1 MSERACAF
9 DPAGIVA
16 ALAPTAMTA
25 RDPLPR
31 ILPTPHDALFRAV
44 FERVEAVRGEC
55 RAVLPAAVLERLHL
69 GRVTTV
75 PGHFVDAALRTTE
88 SDALFRVGTRTRET
102 FVYVL
107 LEHQSRDDATMP
119 LRLLRYMTSIW
130 ERMLAE
136 DATRPLSPIIPIV
149 ISNVPGGW
157 KGPRSFR
164 DLFEETG
171 GFDQFVPRF
180 DFIVDDLY
188 ELDVE
193 ALKRR
198 EVSPFARLALWV
210 MRTARDEA
218 RLLRENETFRRELHA
233 LALAAPRDS
242 ARLLVYLESVSPQA
256 FQVVVDGLN
265 TSRQEHERMITAM
278 DIWRA
283 GRREEYLALMEKG
296 LKRGLEKGIEKG
308 LEKGLQRGR
317 KEGFKEGHAEG
328 LVEGERQA
336 LLRLIELRFGHIERS
351 LWARIT
357 QAAHDDREKLIRAL
371 AVAEKPEQLV
381 PARKPAR
388 RSRKR
393 A

>member
-1 MSERACAF
+1 
-9 DPAGIVA
+9 
-16 ALAPTAMTA
+16 MTA
-25 RDPLPR
+25 RHPLPR

-75 PGHFVDAALRTTE
+75 PGHFVDAALRSTE
-88 SDALFRVGTRTRET
+88 SDALFRIGTRTREA

-130 ERMLAE
+130 ERALAE
-136 DATRPLSPIIPIV
+136 DAKRPLSPIIPIV

-157 KGPRSFR
+157 KGPRSFHE
-164 DLFEETG
+164 LFGETG

-180 DFIVDDLY
+180 DFIIDDLY

-218 RLLRENETFRRELHA
+218 RLVRENETFRRELHG

-242 ARLLVYLESVSPQA
+242 ARLLLYLQSVSPQA
-256 FQVVVDGLN
+256 FHIVVDGLN
-265 TSRQEHERMITAM
+265 TSRQEHEQMITAM
-278 DIWRA
+278 DILRA
-283 GRREEYLALMEKG
+283 GHREEYLAMLEKG
-296 LKRGLEKGIEKG
+296 LKRGLEKG
-308 LEKGLQRGR
+308 R
-317 KEGFKEGHAEG
+317 KEGFKEGRAEG

-336 LLRLIELRFGHIERS
+336 LLRLIELRFGHIERR

-371 AVAEKPEQLV
+371 AVA
-381 PARKPAR
+381 
-388 RSRKR
+388 
-393 A
+393 